1 MILAMI
7 HVKEELMKDP
17 NVRTQVEE
25 CLKMDKIKNY
35 PHLYDNS
42 KPDQMDMQLDPTE
55 DIQPIESN
63 INLVINL
70 IFGYQE

>member
-1 MILAMI
+1 
-7 HVKEELMKDP
+7 
-17 NVRTQVEE
+17 
-25 CLKMDKIKNY
+25 MDKKNNY

-55 DIQPIESN
+55 EIQPIESD

>member
-1 MILAMI
+1 
-7 HVKEELMKDP
+7 
-17 NVRTQVEE
+17 
-25 CLKMDKIKNY
+25 MDKLKNY

-55 DIQPIESN
+55 ETQPIESN